1 MEDPL
6 FITRTRIVPFYQNLS
21 SITGS
26 GKTLILA
33 DAVGQIRYR
42 LPKLEPIVLWLSK
55 GKVVVWQTFNNLAN
69 GKYSSLIGGFDVKPL
84 LDCKPDDVA
93 DSSRGL
99 ILVATVGKF
108 NQKDKEQGDRKIFR
122 VGLDVAD
129 KSLWQMLKTRKDAQ
143 GRKRHFIVVYDEGHN
158 LSNQQTDLLLELAPD
173 ALIAASATLRVPDAL
188 GKIIERLRQDKGWED
203 GNFVTAVRSS
213 EVVKSGLVRSGM
225 DNL

>member
-1 MEDPL
+1 
-6 FITRTRIVPFYQNLS
+6 
-21 SITGS
+21 
-26 GKTLILA
+26 
-33 DAVGQIRYR
+33 
-42 LPKLEPIVLWLSK
+42 
-55 GKVVVWQTFNNLAN
+55 
-69 GKYSSLIGGFDVKPL
+69 
-84 LDCKPDDVA
+84 
-93 DSSRGL
+93 
-99 ILVATVGKF
+99 
-108 NQKDKEQGDRKIFR
+108 
-122 VGLDVAD
+122 
-129 KSLWQMLKTRKDAQ
+129 MLKTRKDAQ